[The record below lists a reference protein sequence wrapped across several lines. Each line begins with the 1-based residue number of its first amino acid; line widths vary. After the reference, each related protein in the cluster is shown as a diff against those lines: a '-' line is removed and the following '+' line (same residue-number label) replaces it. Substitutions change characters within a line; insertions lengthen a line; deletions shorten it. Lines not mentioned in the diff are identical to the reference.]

1 MVRRVALIAGIVV
14 VLLFAAAVIVPAVI
28 GANRFR
34 PELES
39 TLSAAFGRPVTIGHL
54 SLSVLSRN
62 VTADGIT
69 IANSPGFG
77 PTPFLRAKSLKA
89 GFELWPLIFS
99 RKLNIKELIIE
110 QPEVILAQNSSGR
123 WNYSNPR
130 TSRPQQAAPAPPS
143 PGGKESINI
152 TAKDVKVVNGRL
164 VMASTRGTQ
173 TSLDQVNLEIRDF
186 SPASRF
192 PFSLS
197 ARTAGGGELKLHGNA
212 GPLDTANPA
221 QTPLSTS
228 VDLARLDL
236 RRTLG
241 TAAPNIAGV
250 VALRGD
256 AQSAGGRMTLA
267 GAMQVDGLKLT
278 RNGSPAR
285 KPVLATFDIVG
296 DLRTHAATIERG
308 DIRTGAAAASLTGS
322 LLQAGHAIVLDLRL
336 AGRHMPVPDIA
347 GLLPAFGITLPAG
360 SSLQGGFADAAL
372 IVKGPASSPVTSGSV
387 AVNNTRLANFDLGT
401 KMALAETLAGISPS
415 RDTDIQTLSADVQS
429 GPAGTALRNIHLVV
443 PAIGEFDGSGT
454 ISPPGRLDFRMNAF
468 IRSSTLAA
476 LGHFPVPFLIQG
488 TTQNPVFKPDVQA
501 LARAQSR
508 AMIQSQKGL
517 NGNAGQA
524 IANALDQ
531 ILRAGQGK

>member
-1 MVRRVALIAGIVV
+1 MARRVALIAGIVV

-28 GANRFR
+28 GADRFR
-34 PELES
+34 PKLES
-39 TLSAAFGRPVTIGHL
+39 GLSAAFGRPVSIGHL

-77 PTPFLRAKSLKA
+77 PAPFLRAKSLKA

-99 RKLNIKELIIE
+99 RKLNIKELTIE

-130 TSRPQQAAPAPPS
+130 TSRPQQAAPAPS
-143 PGGKESINI
+143 SGGKESINI
-152 TAKDVKVVNGRL
+152 TAQDVKVVNGRL
-164 VMASTRGTQ
+164 VIAGTRGTQ
-173 TSLDQVNLEIRDF
+173 TSLDQVNLEIRNF

-250 VALRGD
+250 VALQGN
-256 AQSAGGRMTLA
+256 AQSAGGRMTLT
-267 GAMQVDGLKLT
+267 GAMQAAGLQLA

-308 DIRTGAAAASLTGS
+308 DLRTGAAAASLTGS
-322 LLQAGHAIVLDLRL
+322 LLQAGHATVLDLRL
-336 AGRHMPVPDIA
+336 IGRHMPVPDIA
-347 GLLPAFGITLPAG
+347 GVLPALGITLPAG

-372 IVKGPASSPVTSGSV
+372 TVKGPASSPVTSGSV

-415 RDTDIQTLSADVQS
+415 RDTDIQTFSADVQS
-429 GPAGTALRNIHLVV
+429 GPAGTALRNVHLVV

-454 ISPPGRLDFRMNAF
+454 ISPSSRLDFRMNAI

-488 TTQNPVFKPDVQA
+488 TTQNPVFKPDVEA